1 MNKILYFTVGVIIL
15 SSIFFNEN
23 IIRISEASFGD
34 GLNNTGA
41 GAGYNT
47 VEAIP
52 SLPLIVGKALS
63 ILTIFL
69 GIVFL
74 GLMIYAGYL
83 WMMARGN
90 EQDIEKAKNI
100 IIYAVIGLV
109 VVLAAYA
116 IVKLIIPIWNL
127 VKAN

>member
-1 MNKILYFTVGVIIL
+1 MPQKIGKVLNIATV
-15 SSIFFNEN
+15 
-23 IIRISEASFGD
+23 
-34 GLNNTGA
+34 
-41 GAGYNT
+41 
-47 VEAIP
+47 
-52 SLPLIVGKALS
+52 
-63 ILTIFL
+63 FL
-69 GIVFL
+69 GVVFL

-83 WMMARGN
+83 WMLARGN

>member
-1 MNKILYFTVGVIIL
+1 MKKILCFTVGVIIL

-109 VVLAAYA
+109 VVLSAYA
-116 IVKLIIPIWNL
+116 ITNL
-127 VKAN
+127 FWDLWLKA

>member
-109 VVLAAYA
+109 VVLSAYA
-116 IVKLIIPIWNL
+116 ITNL
-127 VKAN
+127 FWDLWLKA